1 MLGFLPHFNWSFADT
16 FFSLSAKLIIF
27 IEIRVL
33 IYARIFTQV
42 YKRSVVAC
50 IYNTRP
56 LTKYVFDRLF

>member
-42 YKRSVVAC
+42 YKKVSSRVY
-50 IYNTRP
+50 I
-56 LTKYVFDRLF
+56 